1 MTQQADFSSSTLPL
15 GSANLLALPGQPVL
29 ALIVVKDK
37 ITDKVISWRTQELST
52 VAAYIDILQTLNPN
66 TLEEK

>member
-1 MTQQADFSSSTLPL
+1 MTQQDFSSNSLSLNSVNLP
-15 GSANLLALPGQPVL
+15 ALPGQPVL
-29 ALIVVKDK
+29 ALIVVKDST
-37 ITDKVISWRTQELST
+37 TDTVISWRTQELST

>member
-1 MTQQADFSSSTLPL
+1 MNQQSDFSSSNLSV
-15 GSANLLALPGQPVL
+15 GSANLPALPGQPVL
-29 ALIVVKDK
+29 ALIVVKDSH
-37 ITDKVISWRTQELST
+37 TDQVISWRTQELNT